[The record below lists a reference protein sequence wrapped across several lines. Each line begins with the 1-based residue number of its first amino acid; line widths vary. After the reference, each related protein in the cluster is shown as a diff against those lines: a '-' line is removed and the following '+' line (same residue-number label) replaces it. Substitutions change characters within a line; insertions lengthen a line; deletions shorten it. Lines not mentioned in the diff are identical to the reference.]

1 MPDRIEHLERLLRER
16 IVILDGAMGTMIQQ
30 RKLDEAAFRGARFT
44 DWRGKDFKGLNDLLN
59 VTQPAVIEDIHRQYL
74 EAGADI
80 IETNTFNSQSI
91 SLADYGLESLAY
103 ELSKAGAECAR
114 RAADKIEKAQP
125 GRICFVAGAIG
136 PTTKTSSISTDVN
149 NPGARGT
156 NYDELVK
163 AYSEQIKGL
172 LDGGADVLLVE
183 TIFDTL
189 NARAA
194 FFAIQ
199 KILEERG
206 IEPLPFRR
214 DELRESLN
222 FQSGARG
229 TRPSESNKRRIPV
242 MASVT
247 FIQAGSNRGVTGQ
260 TVEAFWNSVS
270 HVPLLS
276 VGINCALGPKE
287 LRPLIEELSGIA
299 PIYVSAYPNAG
310 LPNPLLPTGFPET
323 PETLAPQ
330 LKEWAQNGW
339 LNIVGGCC
347 GTTPPH
353 IKAIADAVRDL
364 PPRKV
369 PVIEPCL
376 RLSGLDALTIH
387 GNTQSRTGVS
397 PVSISISQ
405 KSESGETPDL
415 QSTNASINFLN
426 IGERT
431 NVAGSPKFAQLI
443 KAGDYEAALTVARQQ
458 VENGAQVIDVCMD
471 EGMIDGVAAMTR
483 FLNLIASEPDIC
495 KVPVMVDSSKWEVIE
510 AGLKCLQG
518 KGIVNSISLKEGE
531 EKFLHQAKLVR
542 RYGAAVVVMAFDER
556 GQADSFE
563 RRTDVCQRAYDLL
576 VQKVGF
582 PPQDIIFDPNVLTV
596 GTGMEE
602 HSNYAVD
609 FIRATKWIKENLL
622 HAKVSGG
629 ISNVSFSFRGNN
641 AVREAMHSAFL
652 YHAIQAGLDMGIV
665 NAGMLAVYEEV
676 PKELLELV
684 EDVLLNRRPDAT
696 ERLIKF
702 AESVKQK
709 GKTEVVED
717 EWRKGT
723 VEERLSHAL
732 VKGIVDFIDQ
742 DIEEARQKYTRPL
755 LVIEGP
761 LMAGMNVVGDLF
773 GSGKMFLP
781 QVVKSARV
789 MKKAVAY
796 LLPFMEAEKK
806 AGGGVHKNA
815 GKILMATVKGDVHDI
830 GKNIVGV
837 VLACNN
843 YEIIDLGVMVP
854 CEKILQTAREQKVD
868 IIGLSGLIT
877 PSLDE
882 MAHVAR
888 EMERQGLRLPLLIG
902 GATTSKA
909 HTAVKIAPG
918 YSQPVVHV
926 LDASRAVP
934 VVSNLVS
941 AEHRP
946 KFAAQIREEYDR
958 VRAQHAGQRT
968 KLISIEEARANAPKL
983 KYDDLPKPEFTGAR
997 VISSSVAVPPCGI
1010 SPRTSPSGGEPGM
1023 VSADSRRRL
1032 PSSVSLSDL
1041 VPFID
1046 WSPFFHTWELRGRY
1060 PAILNHPNHGEEARK
1075 LFADAQE
1082 LLEKI
1087 VAGKLIAARGV
1098 YGFFPANRV
1107 GEDVELYT
1115 DESRKKVLMTFHFLR
1130 QQMEKTDGTPN
1141 WCLADFVAPK
1151 HSTFNIQ
1158 HSTSKDYL
1166 GAFAVT
1172 SGHGIDELV
1181 KKFKADHD
1189 DYNAIMA
1196 EALADRLA
1204 EAFAEFLHR
1213 RVREEWGYGKAEKLT
1228 TEDLIREKYRGIRPA
1243 AGYPACPDHTEKGI
1257 LWKLLDVEK
1266 NTGIQ
1271 LTENCAMWPASS
1283 VSGLYFAHPESKYF
1297 AVGKLGRDQVL
1308 DYHLRKGMTLQEI
1321 ERWLGPYLNYDPPKT
1336 TAAPCGCGQTH

>member
-1 MPDRIEHLERLLRER
+1 M
-16 IVILDGAMGTMIQQ
+16 
-30 RKLDEAAFRGARFT
+30 
-44 DWRGKDFKGLNDLLN
+44 
-59 VTQPAVIEDIHRQYL
+59 
-74 EAGADI
+74 
-80 IETNTFNSQSI
+80 
-91 SLADYGLESLAY
+91 
-103 ELSKAGAECAR
+103 
-114 RAADKIEKAQP
+114 
-125 GRICFVAGAIG
+125 
-136 PTTKTSSISTDVN
+136 
-149 NPGARGT
+149 
-156 NYDELVK
+156 
-163 AYSEQIKGL
+163 
-172 LDGGADVLLVE
+172 
-183 TIFDTL
+183 
-189 NARAA
+189 
-194 FFAIQ
+194 
-199 KILEERG
+199 
-206 IEPLPFRR
+206 
-214 DELRESLN
+214 
-222 FQSGARG
+222 
-229 TRPSESNKRRIPV
+229 
-242 MASVT
+242 
-247 FIQAGSNRGVTGQ
+247 
-260 TVEAFWNSVS
+260 
-270 HVPLLS
+270 
-276 VGINCALGPKE
+276 
-287 LRPLIEELSGIA
+287 
-299 PIYVSAYPNAG
+299 
-310 LPNPLLPTGFPET
+310 
-323 PETLAPQ
+323 
-330 LKEWAQNGW
+330 
-339 LNIVGGCC
+339 
-347 GTTPPH
+347 
-353 IKAIADAVRDL
+353 

-369 PVIEPCL
+369 PTVEPYL
-376 RLSGLDALTIH
+376 RLSGLDAVTI
-387 GNTQSRTGVS
+387 R
-397 PVSISISQ
+397 
-405 KSESGETPDL
+405 PD
-415 QSTNASINFLN
+415 SNFLN

-443 KAGDYEAALTVARQQ
+443 KAGDYEAALAVARQQ

-471 EGMIDGVAAMTR
+471 EGMIDGVAAMTK

-563 RRTDVCQRAYDLL
+563 RRAEVCKRAYDLL
-576 VQKVGF
+576 VEQVGF

-602 HSNYAVD
+602 HANYAVD
-609 FIRATKWIKENLL
+609 FIRATKWIKENLPL
-622 HAKVSGG
+622 AKVSGG

-652 YHAIQAGLDMGIV
+652 YHAIKAGLDMGIV

-676 PKELLELV
+676 PKDLLELV

-709 GKTEVVED
+709 GKAEIVED

-732 VKGIVDFIDQ
+732 VKGIVDFIDA
-742 DIEEARQKYTRPL
+742 DIEEARRKYSRPL

-806 AGGGVHKNA
+806 AAGGVHKNA
-815 GKILMATVKGDVHDI
+815 GKVLMATVKGDVHDI

-843 YEIIDLGVMVP
+843 YEVIDLGVMVP
-854 CEKILQTAREQKVD
+854 CEKILQTAREQNVD

-888 EMERQGLRLPLLIG
+888 EMERQGLKLPLLIG

-918 YSQPVVHV
+918 YGQPVVHV

-958 VRAQHAGQRT
+958 VRSQHGGQT
-968 KLISIEEARANAPKL
+968 AKLVSIEEARANSPKL
-983 KYDDLPKPEFTGAR
+983 KFDDLPKPEFVGIRALSSDVTTLNTQHSAR
-997 VISSSVAVPPCGI
+997 I
-1010 SPRTSPSGGEPGM
+1010 T
-1023 VSADSRRRL
+1023 
-1032 PSSVSLSDL
+1032 LSEL

-1046 WSPFFHTWELRGRY
+1046 WTPFFHTWELRGVY
-1060 PAILNHPNHGEEARK
+1060 PKILQHEKHGEEARK
-1075 LFADAQE
+1075 LFADAHK

-1087 VAGKLIAARGV
+1087 VSEKLLSPRGI
-1098 YGFFPANRV
+1098 YGLFPANRV
-1107 GEDVELYT
+1107 GDDVELYT
-1115 DESRKKVLMTFHFLR
+1115 NDSRANVLTTFHFLR
-1130 QQMEKTDGTPN
+1130 QQIAKDDDTPN
-1141 WCLADFVAPK
+1141 QCLADFIAPK
-1151 HSTFNIQ
+1151 HR
-1158 HSTSKDYL
+1158 TSNTEHPTSNDYI

-1172 SGHGIDELV
+1172 SGHGLKELV
-1181 KKFKADHD
+1181 DKFKADHD

-1204 EAFAEFLHR
+1204 EAFAEFLHK
-1213 RVREEWGYGKAEKLT
+1213 RVRDEWGFGKLEKLT
-1228 TEDLIREKYRGIRPA
+1228 TGDLIAEKYRGIRPA

-1266 NTGIQ
+1266 HAGIK
-1271 LTENCAMWPASS
+1271 LTESFAMWPGSS
-1283 VSGLYFAHPESKYF
+1283 VSGLYFAHPESRYF
-1297 AVGKLGRDQVL
+1297 AVGKLGRDQLL
-1308 DYHLRKGMTLQEI
+1308 DYHLRKGMTLQEV
-1321 ERWLGPYLNYDPPKT
+1321 ERWLGPWLNYDPAKAIT
-1336 TAAPCGCGQTH
+1336 TGSSVACGCGQAH